1 METSFTLDLMYKIK
15 AYVLLNMVTRKL
27 FSEIWKVSMP
37 GVLNVHF
44 VHRNFFI
51 KFNWHKVKILTI
63 YTS

>member
-15 AYVLLNMVTRKL
+15 AYVLLNMVIRKL

-44 VHRNFFI
+44 VLRYIFI
-51 KFNWHKVKILTI
+51 QLN
-63 YTS
+63 